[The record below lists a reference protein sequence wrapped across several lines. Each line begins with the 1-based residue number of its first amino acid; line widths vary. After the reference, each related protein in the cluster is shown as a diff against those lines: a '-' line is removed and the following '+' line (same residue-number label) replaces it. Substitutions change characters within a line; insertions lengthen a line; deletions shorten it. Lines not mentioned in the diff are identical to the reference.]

1 MVSHRRHNYYRL
13 ALSIFALGLLGLGAY
28 QLLKKNI
35 VQSETQIS
43 QDTARHL
50 GALIAIQIA
59 AQQSLLNKVQASP
72 PLAAALKGRS
82 QTKRQRHLK
91 TLVALFA
98 PGAVLQYPRPKQ
110 PVSVNSLVNRIT
122 LHTSGAPMLRLHLDA
137 AQLLDSA
144 WQQSGQPGYAELYSA
159 THSGQRVVANSGEH
173 RLKNTTQ
180 VLIRKI
186 ANTKFSIGYWPSTRV
201 STRLTS
207 LRNTLTAIFA
217 VIALLLFF
225 GDRMLF
231 SFTAKAL
238 HYDIKLVAR
247 MFKDIRDGR
256 LHSNYPIQLEEFR
269 HLLNYI
275 ARSGGKLVRERRKLQ
290 DLGLTD
296 HLSQL
301 PNRRA
306 FEDRLEQLFIQSGTG
321 FAMSVLMIDIDHFK
335 QVNDNFGHDAGD
347 ALIVKFAAALKK
359 ATRDTDFV
367 ARLGGDEFC
376 IIFPYTELETA
387 SELADRLRRKL
398 PKTLELKPGAT
409 HILHWT
415 GGLSTMETH
424 DATYDEVLWRADQA
438 LLEAKE
444 AGRNRVYVYTR
455 DSVPQ
460 RA

>member
-13 ALSIFALGLLGLGAY
+13 ALSILALGLLGLGSY

-35 VQSETQIS
+35 AQNKAQTS
-43 QDTARHL
+43 QDAVHQL
-50 GALIAIQIA
+50 GTLIAAQVET
-59 AQQSLLNKVQASP
+59 QQSLLNRIQTSP
-72 PLAAALKGRS
+72 PLVATLKSRS
-82 QTKRQRHLK
+82 QTKRKQHLK
-91 TLVALFA
+91 ALGALFA
-98 PGAVLQYPRPKQ
+98 PGAVLQHQRPNQ
-110 PVSVNSLVNRIT
+110 SIAMNSLVNRII
-122 LHTSGAPMLRLHLDA
+122 LHTSSAPVLHLHLDA

-144 WQQSGQPGYAELYSA
+144 WQQLGQPGYAELYSA
-159 THSGQRVVANSGEH
+159 THTGQRVVANSGEH
-173 RLKNTTQ
+173 DLKDTAQALTM
-180 VLIRKI
+180 KI
-186 ANTKFSIGYWPSTRV
+186 ANTKLSIGYWPSKRI
-201 STRLTS
+201 SAQPS
-207 LRNTLTAIFA
+207 NLRNTLAAIFS
-217 VIALLLFF
+217 VIALLLLL
-225 GDRMLF
+225 GDRILF
-231 SFTAKAL
+231 NFTARAL
-238 HYDIKLVAR
+238 HHDIKLVAR

-256 LHSNYPIQLEEFR
+256 LHRNYPIQLDEFR

-321 FAMSVLMIDIDHFK
+321 FAMSVLMIDIDYFK
-335 QVNDNFGHDAGD
+335 QVNDSYGHDAGD
-347 ALIVKFAAALKK
+347 ALIVKFAAALKE
-359 ATRDTDFV
+359 AIRDTDFV

-387 SELADRLRRKL
+387 SGLADRLRRKL

-409 HILHWT
+409 HILRWT
-415 GGLSTMETH
+415 GGLSAMETH

-444 AGRNRVYVYTR
+444 AGRNRVYLYTR